1 MALGLALDDEGLK
14 LVVHD
19 FESNVIRVVD
29 AALWQVDRS
38 PSMQSVL
45 IPGQA
50 AHR

>member
-1 MALGLALDDEGLK
+1 MARGLALDDEGLK

-38 PSMQSVL
+38 ASMQSVL